1 MQISSRFARRIL
13 PRPKRVWRTAAI
25 LVRSGFYPDPGYLGG
40 FELTKNARFREIR
53 AELAVDCRDL
63 SGNRDINISPPQK
76 KLPVAKVYR
85 QNHSSKSR
93 PSPLPHFYIAC
104 CISAYTCTGVRV
116 CRRRF
121 LEACREH
128 LIGQMLHKTNDDCSL
143 QQLNQRFRWP

>member
-13 PRPKRVWRTAAI
+13 PRSKRVWRTAAI

-63 SGNRDINISPPQK
+63 SGNRDKNISPPQK
-76 KLPVAKVYR
+76 KLPGAKVYR
-85 QNHSSKSR
+85 QNSFIQV
-93 PSPLPHFYIAC
+93 SPQSPTSLLHRLLHFSLYAFRC
-104 CISAYTCTGVRV
+104 TCV
-116 CRRRF
+116 RRRF

>member
-13 PRPKRVWRTAAI
+13 PRPKRVWRSAAI
-25 LVRSGFYPDPGYLGG
+25 LVRSGFYPDPGYLEG

-63 SGNRDINISPPQK
+63 SGNRDKNISPPQK
-76 KLPVAKVYR
+76 KLPGAKVYR

-104 CISAYTCTGVRV
+104 CISAYTCSGVRV
-116 CRRRF
+116 YGDVFWR
-121 LEACREH
+121 LAEN
-128 LIGQMLHKTNDDCSL
+128 I
-143 QQLNQRFRWP
+143 

>member
-25 LVRSGFYPDPGYLGG
+25 LVRSGFYPDPGYLEG

-63 SGNRDINISPPQK
+63 SGNRDKNISPPQK
-76 KLPVAKVYR
+76 KLPGAKVYR
-85 QNHSSKSR
+85 QKSFIQV
-93 PSPLPHFYIAC
+93 SPQSPTSLLHRLLHFSLYVFRC
-104 CISAYTCTGVRV
+104 TCV
-116 CRRRF
+116 RRRF